1 MYLYYIICQDG
12 DVSLKELKDGLESAL
27 KMSLTNRQ
35 AKKIMQLFDIS
46 GDRTLQKDEMVSFDE
61 FQQRIDSVLKD
72 HQKKASMKKKLKMS
86 GTGFRRM
93 STTELACLS
102 LQNLEK
108 EEQDVLHE
116 AAKEQ
121 DRIIKRGEFIEMMVE
136 DALGFDDSEVV
147 VDGEC
152 LVAWLRFF
160 DTPPYLNHLALIF
173 VILVWSPW
181 PWTELLDK
189 IAEYYEL
196 ETVQHFIYLFAEID
210 VDGGGTIDQTEMFAA
225 LRAAGV
231 NISEEGVLTL
241 FKMIDEDGDG
251 EINKDEVS
259 LLYTSA

>member
-1 MYLYYIICQDG
+1 M
-12 DVSLKELKDGLESAL
+12 KELKDGLESAL

-46 GDRTLQKDEMVSFDE
+46 GDHTLQKDEMVSFDE

-72 HQKKASMKKKLKMS
+72 HQKKASMKNKLKMS

-93 STTELACLS
+93 STTELSCLS

-121 DRIIKRGEFIEMMVE
+121 DMIIKRGEFIEMTVE
-136 DALGFDDSEVV
+136 DALGFEDSEVV

-160 DTPPYLNHLALIF
+160 DTLPYLCIF
-173 VILVWSPW
+173 
-181 PWTELLDK
+181 
-189 IAEYYEL
+189 
-196 ETVQHFIYLFAEID
+196 
-210 VDGGGTIDQTEMFAA
+210 
-225 LRAAGV
+225 
-231 NISEEGVLTL
+231 
-241 FKMIDEDGDG
+241 
-251 EINKDEVS
+251 
-259 LLYTSA
+259 

>member
-1 MYLYYIICQDG
+1 MHI
-12 DVSLKELKDGLESAL
+12 
-27 KMSLTNRQ
+27 
-35 AKKIMQLFDIS
+35 
-46 GDRTLQKDEMVSFDE
+46 
-61 FQQRIDSVLKD
+61 
-72 HQKKASMKKKLKMS
+72 
-86 GTGFRRM
+86 
-93 STTELACLS
+93 
-102 LQNLEK
+102 
-108 EEQDVLHE
+108 
-116 AAKEQ
+116 
-121 DRIIKRGEFIEMMVE
+121 
-136 DALGFDDSEVV
+136 
-147 VDGEC
+147 
-152 LVAWLRFF
+152 
-160 DTPPYLNHLALIF
+160 LNHLALIF

-259 LLYTSA
+259 LLYTA